1 MKKLLFIVLGMAL
14 GFTAQSLVVISLEDG
29 SVSPKLAST
38 AIKNTQTGRGQEN
51 RTYQKVEN
59 SLRL

>member
-14 GFTAQSLVVISLEDG
+14 DFTAQSLVVISLEDG

-38 AIKNTQTGRGQEN
+38 AIKNT
-51 RTYQKVEN
+51 
-59 SLRL
+59 